1 MSITTQ
7 PITETIQTEILSASI
22 ASPATITLSI
32 RVESTLRRPDTTADI
47 APTVI
52 VATVPATVL
61 PASGSDEEEL

>member
-7 PITETIQTEILSASI
+7 PITETITTEILSASI
-22 ASPATITLSI
+22 ASPATVTLSI
-32 RVESTLRRPDTTADI
+32 RVEGTLHRPDTTAEI

-61 PASGSDEEEL
+61 PASGSEEEEL